1 MYSCLVFSDQAHV
14 TCAIS
19 LLTTEAMKVNNY
31 LQRSVKVMRWVR
43 TLFHEHDHLELHE
56 RGLRRMWSVN
66 WTERCFCINFIHL
79 IASACMIRAVQ
90 VTFNHFH
97 LVLHE
102 NIKSEYV
109 IQVQLF
115 WRMFWEHFKSSCFHG
130 PVDFRP
136 RYIVFTCWCFSC
148 CTVWNR
154 QKTDV
159 IFAFVVQAYLQNAF
173 F

>member
-1 MYSCLVFSDQAHV
+1 MSLVQ
-14 TCAIS
+14 
-19 LLTTEAMKVNNY
+19 Y
-31 LQRSVKVMRWVR
+31 LCSRPKQWKWIITFNEVSKSWGGSGPCFTNMIIWK
-43 TLFHEHDHLELHE
+43 LHE